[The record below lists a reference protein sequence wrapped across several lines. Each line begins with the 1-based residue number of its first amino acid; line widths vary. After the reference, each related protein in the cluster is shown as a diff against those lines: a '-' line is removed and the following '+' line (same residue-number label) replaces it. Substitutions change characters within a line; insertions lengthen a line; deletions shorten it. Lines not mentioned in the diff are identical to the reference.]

1 MLAAHKMACP
11 SANSRFYLLARCS
24 GRISGQSHSWR
35 HRDIAGFCP
44 KNLTLVPIVPII
56 LVEPLAGLAVAIGF
70 TFFMD
75 QPACCPNPDL
85 IAPAGLP
92 SK

>member
-1 MLAAHKMACP
+1 MPAAHKMACP
-11 SANSRFYLLARCS
+11 AVNSRFYLLVRCS
-24 GRISGQSHSWR
+24 GRISGQSHS
-35 HRDIAGFCP
+35 DIACFCP

-56 LVEPLAGLAVAIGF
+56 LAEPLAGLCGRHWLY
-70 TFFMD
+70 FFMD
-75 QPACCPNPDL
+75 QPACCPNPYL

>member
-1 MLAAHKMACP
+1 MPAAHKLACP
-11 SANSRFYLLARCS
+11 SVNSRFYLLARCS

-56 LVEPLAGLAVAIGF
+56 LAEPLAGLAVAIGF
-70 TFFMD
+70 TFFYG
-75 QPACCPNPDL
+75 
-85 IAPAGLP
+85 PAGVLSESRSDCP
-92 SK
+92 RRSSK